1 MNELHYLDMYME
13 GFDGMDGRFKNDGI
27 PEIVDAVKEV

>member
-1 MNELHYLDMYME
+1 ME